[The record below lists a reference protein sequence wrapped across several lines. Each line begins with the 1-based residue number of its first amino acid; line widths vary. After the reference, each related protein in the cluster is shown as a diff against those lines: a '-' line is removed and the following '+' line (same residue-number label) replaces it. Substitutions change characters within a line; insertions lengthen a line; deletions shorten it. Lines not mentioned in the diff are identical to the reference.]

1 MTDVIAL
8 SMNPSIDLSTSVD
21 RVVPLRKL
29 RCASARRDP
38 GGGGVNVARVIG
50 RFGADVTAVYPIGG
64 ATGQMLRRLVDQE
77 GIRSLAIEI
86 RGETREDFTVVEK
99 TTGNEFRFVLPGPR
113 LTKHEWRMCLDA
125 IAALRARSKFLVA
138 SGSLPPGV
146 PQDFY
151 GQVARLAKEM
161 SLKMVLDASAAA
173 LEMALKEGVYLIK
186 PNLQELADLT
196 GSRIDD
202 QDAWIKAA
210 LSLVQAKQTEVVA
223 LTLGAEGALLIT
235 RDQVWRAQG
244 LPVKPVSTVGAGDS
258 FLGGLIWSLRLRSRS
273 ERCVPLRQRRRISG
287 AAVTGHG
294 TQSLGGY
301 VAPLSSGG
309 SGDDLDASRDS
320 GTSVLTGSPCLSCAA
335 D

>member
-8 SMNPSIDLSTSVD
+8 SMNPSIDLSTSTD

-64 ATGQMLRRLVDQE
+64 ATGLMLRRLVDQE

-86 RGETREDFTVVEK
+86 SGETREDLTVVEK

-113 LTKHEWRMCLDA
+113 LAKDEWRMCLEA
-125 IAALRARSKFLVA
+125 VAALRARSKFLVA

-146 PQDFY
+146 PKDFY
-151 GQVARLAKEM
+151 GHVARLAKEM
-161 SLKMVLDASAAA
+161 SLKMVLDAAGTA

-196 GSRIDD
+196 GIRTQD

-210 LSLVQAKQTEVVA
+210 LGLVQAEQTEVVA
-223 LTLGAEGALLIT
+223 LTLGGEGALLIT
-235 RDQVWRAQG
+235 RDQVWRAQA
-244 LPVKPVSTVGAGDS
+244 LPVKVVSTVGAGDS
-258 FLGGLIWSLRLRSRS
+258 FLGGLIWSLVSDHDLKDAFRYANAAGSAALLSPGTALCRWEDTERLYRQVTVETIWMRQAIP
-273 ERCVPLRQRRRISG
+273 ERV
-287 AAVTGHG
+287 V
-294 TQSLGGY
+294 
-301 VAPLSSGG
+301 
-309 SGDDLDASRDS
+309 
-320 GTSVLTGSPCLSCAA
+320 
-335 D
+335 

>member
-8 SMNPSIDLSTSVD
+8 SMNPSIDLSTRVD

-50 RFGADVTAVYPIGG
+50 RFGADVTAVYPVGG
-64 ATGQMLRRLVDQE
+64 ATGLMLRRLVDQE

-86 RGETREDFTVVEK
+86 SGETREDLTVVEK
-99 TTGNEFRFVLPGPR
+99 TTGSEFRFVLPGPR
-113 LTKHEWRMCLDA
+113 LAKGEWRMCLEA
-125 IAALRARSKFLVA
+125 VAALRARSKFLVA

-146 PQDFY
+146 PKDFY
-151 GQVARLAKEM
+151 GQVARLAQEM
-161 SLKMVLDASAAA
+161 SLKMVLDASGAA

-196 GSRIDD
+196 GARTED

-210 LSLVQAKQTEVVA
+210 LGLVQAEQTEVVA

-235 RDQVWRAQG
+235 RDQVWRAQA

-258 FLGGLIWSLRLRSRS
+258 FLGALIWSLVCDHDLKDAFRYANAAGSAALLSPGTALCHWEDTERLYRQVKVETIWTRHAIP
-273 ERCVPLRQRRRISG
+273 ERVP
-287 AAVTGHG
+287 
-294 TQSLGGY
+294 
-301 VAPLSSGG
+301 
-309 SGDDLDASRDS
+309 
-320 GTSVLTGSPCLSCAA
+320 
-335 D
+335 